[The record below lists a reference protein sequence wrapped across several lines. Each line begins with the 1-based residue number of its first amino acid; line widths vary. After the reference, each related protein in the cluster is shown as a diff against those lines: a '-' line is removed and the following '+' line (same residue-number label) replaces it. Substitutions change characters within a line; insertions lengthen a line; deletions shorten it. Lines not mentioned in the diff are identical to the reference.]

1 MGFFS
6 KIFDDVLGL
15 DPGGGGIY
23 NVARDVLGDKI
34 ADDVLGMDPGGGGF
48 IKEYNVLL
56 PMIAGYYGLEA
67 LGGTEGIANMFGSG
81 SGAAGTT
88 FTEAQLAAASAS
100 ADPIAYLASATPG
113 AAVGAGE
120 ALAAGTLSSGG
131 GAAGMGGAQGLSAG
145 GGAGLASMGG
155 AQGLGSGIGTGL
167 ASMGGAQ
174 GFGAGAASGIG
185 SGIGA
190 GIGAGTAGGFL
201 NTLGKYATPIAS
213 VGNALLGA
221 YSANKAAGAQSDAAK
236 YAADLQN
243 LQFQQSRADM
253 MPFMQAGGNAVNRLS
268 SGLAKGGEFD
278 TPFSQAAFTQDPGYT
293 FRLSEGQ
300 KQLDRMAAIRGGQIS
315 GSALKAAARFGQDMG
330 SQEYNNAFN
339 RYQTERNARLN
350 PLQSL
355 AGVGQTST
363 QQIGTMGANAA
374 SNVGNLTTD
383 AAGARASGYMG
394 VANAIG
400 GGLNQYANYQQDQQL
415 NTLLQQAL
423 RRG

>member
-6 KIFDDVLGL
+6 KLTDDILGL

-23 NVARDVLGDKI
+23 GVARDVLGDKI
-34 ADDVLGMDPGGGGF
+34 ADDVLGMDPGGGGAVKF
-48 IKEYNVLL
+48 YNAAAPLV
-56 PMIAGYYGLEA
+56 AGYYGYQA
-67 LGGTEGIANMFGSG
+67 LGGADGIANMFGSG
-81 SGAAGTT
+81 S
-88 FTEAQLAAASAS
+88 
-100 ADPIAYLASATPG
+100 
-113 AAVGAGE
+113 
-120 ALAAGTLSSGG
+120 

-145 GGAGLASMGG
+145 GTGLAGMGG

-174 GFGAGAASGIG
+174 GLGAGAASGIG
-185 SGIGA
+185 A
-190 GIGAGTAGGFL
+190 GIGAAGAGAGAAGGL
-201 NTLGKYATPIAS
+201 MSTLGKYATPIAS
-213 VGNALLGA
+213 IGNALIGG
-221 YSANKAAGAQSDAAK
+221 YSANKAAGVQSDAAR

-243 LQFQQSRADM
+243 QQFQQTRADM
-253 MPFMQAGGNAVNRLS
+253 MPYMQAGTTALNRLS
-268 SGLAKGGEFD
+268 MGLGKGGEFD
-278 TPFSQAAFTQDPGYT
+278 TPFSQTSFTQDPGYA

-315 GSALKAAARFGQDMG
+315 GSALKAAARYGQDMG
-330 SQEYNNAFN
+330 SQEYQNAFN